1 MNPDSQV
8 SSLISGSILLAIE
21 ASRQQLKSWLR
32 ANLIGN
38 HQLNLHIGGGGGGRV
53 EGWGAQF
60 QQSFWHITMYENMKL
75 EVHMYAVTTY
85 RFCCVCV

>member
-8 SSLISGSILLAIE
+8 SSLISGSILFAIE

-38 HQLNLHIGGGGGGRV
+38 HQLNLHIGGGGGGGV
-53 EGWGAQF
+53 EGWGGG
-60 QQSFWHITMYENMKL
+60 
-75 EVHMYAVTTY
+75 
-85 RFCCVCV
+85 